1 MLPFAAIHSNGEVP
15 LCGLQ
20 QFIFSLSDKQ
30 TEPLDLADFYGTAAP
45 LMTKG
50 DDRLRI
56 HQSYAAL
63 RGGFGTLLM
72 FGRLLTAGICRLPGF
87 RSQRNAIAAINKKI
101 ENPSSMMPSGIV
113 SIKVSLFLRQHFSSH
128 FYPRSL
134 AEDAAVIRVTVG
146 NAFDLLS
153 QAEQP
158 VEQSS

>member
-1 MLPFAAIHSNGEVP
+1 
-15 LCGLQ
+15 
-20 QFIFSLSDKQ
+20 
-30 TEPLDLADFYGTAAP
+30 
-45 LMTKG
+45 MTKG
-50 DDRLRI
+50 DERVRI
-56 HQSYAAL
+56 HQGYAAL